1 MNSETIPQIGGYH
14 DVRVPLT
21 DVYELAG
28 PDVFKEFE
36 GKGGNRNLVVMPL
49 VLSDR
54 LEETKKGEGSGEYD
68 TLKRLKE
75 IVSSPRENPREGVSI
90 YRVSEGLDLALVDR
104 PLVDPENFSVT
115 GLEKVVAD
123 NFSCP
128 ENHPAI
134 ITTRPSLHVK
144 LSSRGMRV
152 EDPEFLLIG
161 PDIVQEG
168 IIQGNDKL
176 LAKLQE
182 NSGELPLEEAVDLL
196 GRKLGLYQHQFV
208 NFGGGNF
215 ARVTGEYQRNRG
227 GTRIIDVKE
236 PKVLLLNQQEKS
248 KKLRIGNMYQ
258 DNVLGI
264 TPNDME
270 QYLALQYGLLNSDV
284 ELFFLCGGAGSG
296 KTILSYVAAVDQIL
310 CYNSEERHRRG
321 ERGDEKTG
329 RFHHIVLLKPF
340 ETMGGKRREVGFLP
354 GSLYDK
360 IRKQLDS
367 FADAHKKSILGDNI
381 PFEAMFLHPKYSNEF
396 EELRSKEI
404 SNIKIGGRAHLPPHW
419 EAIELTYSGFL
430 RGRSFQDTL
439 VLIDEAQNFTPY
451 EIKTIIARM
460 GFGCKVIVMGD
471 PYNQIDNP
479 LCSPTFNGLTHAIQ
493 KFLPEPYSG
502 ELNLPNVYRSQMAE
516 HAANWAAYQ

>member
-1 MNSETIPQIGGYH
+1 MVDEFSKIEGYH

-36 GKGGNRNLVVMPL
+36 GKRGNRNLVIIPM

-54 LEETKKGEGSGEYD
+54 LEETKKGQGTGEYD
-68 TLKRLKE
+68 TLNRLKE
-75 IVSSPRENPREGVSI
+75 IVISSSKENPRAGVSI
-90 YRVSEGLDLALVDR
+90 YHVSEGLDLALVDR

-115 GLEKVVAD
+115 ELEKVVAE

-134 ITTRPSLHVK
+134 ITTRSSLHVK

-161 PDIVQEG
+161 PDIVHEG
-168 IIQGNDKL
+168 IIQGNDRL

-227 GTRIIDVKE
+227 GTRIIGVNNPRVE
-236 PKVLLLNQQEKS
+236 LLSPQEKS
-248 KKLRIGNMYQ
+248 RKLRIGTSFSNSI
-258 DNVLGI
+258 LGI
-264 TPNDME
+264 SPNDME
-270 QYLALQYGLLNSDV
+270 QYLALQYGLLNPDV

-310 CYNSEERHRRG
+310 CYNSEERQRRG
-321 ERGDEKTG
+321 EKGEGKVG
-329 RFHHIVLLKPF
+329 KFHHIVLLKPF

-354 GSLYDK
+354 GSFYDK

-367 FADAHKKSILGDNI
+367 FADAHKKSDLGHTI
-381 PFEAMFLHPKYSNEF
+381 PFEAMFQHPKYPNEF
-396 EELRSKEI
+396 EVLRSKEI
-404 SNIKIGGRAHLPPHW
+404 SNAKINGVAYLPPHW

-502 ELNLPNVYRSQMAE
+502 ALNLPNVYRSQMAE